1 MLKFPVRSE
10 ELGKD
15 GLQFTVGAYKRAR
28 LECSLPP
35 PLSPQGDESQAYFS
49 SSPGLSQG
57 DVEEEDS
64 CTATLL
70 VKLAYSDDK
79 PHHHP
84 QSQGNSEWKS
94 AIPGQYVDE
103 ATKRAYVL
111 ELTRRFNL
119 TRRELSQK
127 AGLQEDFRFM
137 NYWLRGKELHNE
149 SVTKAGGKLYQW
161 AKSCDMRVAVP
172 LSVEEKQLLHE
183 YNLRLQ
189 QALSTRPPSPLAL
202 SPSPVSATT
211 TTAAAAAT
219 PAAAAPDRTGS

>member
-1 MLKFPVRSE
+1 MLKFPVRSG

-15 GLQFTVGAYKRAR
+15 GLQFTVGAYKRAK
-28 LECSLPP
+28 LECSLLPP

-49 SSPGLSQG
+49 SSPGLSHG
-57 DVEEEDS
+57 DLEEEDS

-70 VKLAYSDDK
+70 VKLAYSDDR
-79 PHHHP
+79 PHLVHP
-84 QSQGNSEWKS
+84 QAPGSGGGSSEWKS
-94 AIPGQYVDE
+94 AIPGQHVDE

-137 NYWLRGKELHNE
+137 NYWLRGKELHNDCVIE
-149 SVTKAGGKLYQW
+149 AGRKLYQW

-172 LSVEEKQLLHE
+172 LSVEEKQLLHD
-183 YNLRLQ
+183 YNVRLQ
-189 QALSTRPPSPLAL
+189 LAL
-202 SPSPVSATT
+202 APSPVSA
-211 TTAAAAAT
+211 AAAAAAS
-219 PAAAAPDRTGS
+219 PPPPPPPDRTGS